1 MLSKRNHYE
10 TFFDFTIL
18 NIINSKQ
25 QKTKLNVITSL
36 NFIAGNPVNF
46 QLIFN
51 QAAQENSMQSQ
62 SSTES
67 KLLPFLRLINTHENF
82 DDFKEIL
89 NPMLDLSGAE
99 LLAIYDISTGNIEP
113 LTGIAKS
120 GSIEFSFDTIPPL
133 SDLHYHIKE
142 TQNDYSYVDKD
153 DIQMAIEKFNEI
165 PNEFVSIKEISG
177 TIYLMR
183 FIYREEVDV
192 IEVSKSIDDTTFALD
207 IISKI
212 SKEKIVSNDSVET
225 MPDIK
230 FTIGFLDSLSIG
242 ALLTNEKGDIAGYN
256 PSFISLFN
264 GNEIQGNISTVLNIL
279 KEHNPVQL
287 IEQIEKYLK
296 TPLNEEQ
303 PDDLQVDMQS
313 PSNDMRRLTVI
324 KFSVDPSDQSG
335 CFVFMPISPS
345 LLIEQNDPINNKLL
359 KDFSGSVKELV
370 SSVKSLSG
378 NVSKNCNDHLD
389 EEGSK
394 RISNLMEDAASLKE
408 SVNRFN
414 KMINLKQSANEL
426 YLTDLNILSKR
437 AIESIDKESS
447 SVKIQSKV
455 NPLPKIVTS
464 SKIINGVFESI
475 IDNSVKYCNDNN
487 VTIEISAE
495 MKEKFCFITIKD
507 NGKGIPKNVRN
518 KIFVQPQDDSMSL
531 YNNLSIC
538 KQLMQELEGD
548 LRLVSSSKTGT
559 LFEIKTPI
567 G

>member
-1 MLSKRNHYE
+1 
-10 TFFDFTIL
+10 
-18 NIINSKQ
+18 
-25 QKTKLNVITSL
+25 
-36 NFIAGNPVNF
+36 
-46 QLIFN
+46 
-51 QAAQENSMQSQ
+51 
-62 SSTES
+62 
-67 KLLPFLRLINTHENF
+67 
-82 DDFKEIL
+82 
-89 NPMLDLSGAE
+89 
-99 LLAIYDISTGNIEP
+99 GNIEP